1 MPIWQKKISE
11 NIFFPPHIAGD
22 IFVYHSERKNVDELF
37 YEPKEGGSSWITRH
51 NMIKSTA
58 IVTLN

>member
-22 IFVYHSERKNVDELF
+22 IFVYHSERKNVDEIF
-37 YEPKEGGSSWITRH
+37 YQPKKGGSH
-51 NMIKSTA
+51 G
-58 IVTLN
+58 L